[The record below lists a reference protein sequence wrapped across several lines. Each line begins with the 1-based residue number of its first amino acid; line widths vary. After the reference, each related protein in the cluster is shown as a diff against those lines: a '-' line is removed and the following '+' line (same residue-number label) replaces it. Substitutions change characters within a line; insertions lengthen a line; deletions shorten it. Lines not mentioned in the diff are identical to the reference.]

1 MNAII
6 GRVVVLICGFFIFE
20 GLVTEQA
27 HAQCVSPEYQQRNAT
42 QSYMIRFTEIGY
54 VPVGVDEYAQARI
67 DTRGARFE
75 VLKVYSGDVDSLK
88 DLQNAMLTVQCNNQT
103 GPNCRV
109 LEERNYPF
117 RVGQR
122 LIVYAKPDEDGVIRL
137 TMGSCPGSWRVI
149 SDKVDLLKFE
159 RYYPPLWE
167 SEAWEREQEL
177 IRMIDPTHQ

>member
-1 MNAII
+1 MATAGSVAIL
-6 GRVVVLICGFFIFE
+6 GCGVFAFL
-20 GLVTEQA
+20 GLQA
-27 HAQCVSPEYQQRNAT
+27 KQVHAQCVSAEYLQRNAT

-54 VPVGVDEYAQARI
+54 VPVGAEEYAQARI

-103 GPNCRV
+103 GLNCHI

-117 RVGQR
+117 TVGQR

-137 TMGSCPGSWRVI
+137 AMGSCPGSWRVI
-149 SDKVDLLKFE
+149 SDKVDLLNFE